1 MSMTLIGADGR
12 EVVPAKRSSARR
24 YIVLGLVVVVILFG
38 GIGTWAAT
46 APLSSAAIAPGVVAV
61 DTNWRT
67 IQHLEGGI
75 VAEIFVRDG
84 DHVEKGDLLLRLE
97 ATRAEAS
104 ITIIEGQLD
113 LALAT
118 EARLIAE
125 RDGADQISFPA
136 ALTERHGQPEVA
148 MIMSGQ
154 ELLFIARRDSL
165 AGQISILNQR
175 IGQLRNQI
183 EGLQVQQS
191 ASYGQIA
198 LIEQELEGLRQLY
211 EEGYVTR
218 SRILALERE
227 SERLRGER
235 GEDLAAIAEAEAA
248 IGEASLQILQ
258 LEKDL
263 REKVVAELRDVQS
276 EIFDLEQRQIGAA
289 DILNRIDVRAP
300 ASGTVLGLNAHT
312 VGGVISPGDDIMN
325 IVPEDDP
332 LIIVARVQPNDIEN
346 VITGQTAEVRFSGL
360 SQRDTPTLNGH
371 VLTIS
376 ADRLTDQQRSE
387 DYYEARVVIPQDEIE
402 RLNDVELV
410 PGMPAEVM
418 ILTGERTA
426 LNYILEPI
434 QAGLNRSFRE

>member
-1 MSMTLIGADGR
+1 MSMTLIGSDGR
-12 EVVPAKRSSARR
+12 EVMPARRSSSRR
-24 YIVLGLVVVVILFG
+24 FIVLGFIVVVVLFG

-46 APLSSAAIAPGVVAV
+46 AQLSSAAIAPGVVAV

-75 VAEIFVRDG
+75 VAAIFVRDG
-84 DHVEKGDLLLRLE
+84 DHVEKGDLLLRLD

-125 RDGADQISFPA
+125 RDGADAIVFPT
-136 ALTERHGQPEVA
+136 ALTERRGEPEVA

-154 ELLFIARRDSL
+154 QLLFVARRDSL
-165 AGQISILNQR
+165 AGQVDILNQR
-175 IGQLRNQI
+175 INQLRKQI
-183 EGLQVQQS
+183 DGLQVQQS
-191 ASYGQIA
+191 ASYAQIA
-198 LIEQELEGLRQLY
+198 LIEQELEGLRELY

-258 LEKDL
+258 LEKGL
-263 REKVVAELRDVQS
+263 REEVVAELRDVQS

-300 ASGTVLGLNAHT
+300 AGGTVLGLNAHT

-325 IVPEDDP
+325 IVPEGDP
-332 LIIVARVQPNDIEN
+332 LIIEARVQPNDIEN
-346 VITGQTAEVRFSGL
+346 VVTGQTAEVRFSGL
-360 SQRDTPTLNGH
+360 SQRDTPTLNGQ

-376 ADRLTDQQRSE
+376 ADRLTDQQRGE
-387 DYYEARVVIPQDEIE
+387 DFYEARVIIPQNEIE

-426 LNYILEPI
+426 LNYLLEPI

>member
-1 MSMTLIGADGR
+1 MSMTLLGSDGR
-12 EVVPAKRSSARR
+12 EVVPIRRSSARR
-24 YIVLGLVVVVILFG
+24 FIVLGLIVVVILFG

-46 APLSSAAIAPGVVAV
+46 AQLSSAAIAPGVVAV

-75 VAEIFVRDG
+75 VAAIFVRDG
-84 DHVEKGDLLLRLE
+84 DYVEEGDLLLRLD

-125 RDGADQISFPA
+125 RDGADAIVFPTG
-136 ALTERHGQPEVA
+136 LFERHGEPEVA

-154 ELLFIARRDSL
+154 ELLFVARRDSL
-165 AGQISILNQR
+165 AGQVSILNQR
-175 IGQLRNQI
+175 IDQLRNQI
-183 EGLQVQQS
+183 KGLEVQQS
-191 ASYGQIA
+191 ASYAQIT
-198 LIEQELEGLRQLY
+198 LIEQELDGLRELY
-211 EEGYVTR
+211 DEGYVTR

-235 GEDLAAIAEAEAA
+235 GEDLAAIAESEAA

-258 LEKDL
+258 LEKGL
-263 REKVVAELRDVQS
+263 REEVVAELRDVQS

-289 DILNRIDVRAP
+289 DILNRIEVRAP
-300 ASGTVLGLNAHT
+300 SSGTVLGLNAHT

-325 IVPEDDP
+325 IVPEGDP
-332 LIIVARVQPNDIEN
+332 LIIEARVQPNDIEN

-360 SQRDTPTLNGH
+360 SQRDTPTLNGQ

-376 ADRLTDQQRSE
+376 ADRLTDQQRGE
-387 DYYEARVVIPQDEIE
+387 DYYEARVIIPQDEIE

-426 LNYILEPI
+426 LNYLLEPI